1 MRWIPTLDTKAGMVL
16 GESVVDST
24 GRTLAKRGE
33 SVSSELIALFQN
45 AGVKKILALDSE
57 MGTDLPIG
65 AEAVRQRQINEI
77 TAVIRKKLEI
87 RFHRFRERAVMQ
99 TLLNLAEKQL
109 IQDRISRLSNPPL
122 MSRKDSGPASH
133 EF

>member
-33 SVSSELIALFQN
+33 SVSGELLALFQN
-45 AGVKKILALDSE
+45 AGVREILAVDSE
-57 MGTDLPIG
+57 LATDLPNG
-65 AEAVRQRQINEI
+65 AEAVRQTQIKEI

-87 RFHRFRERAVMQ
+87 RFHRFRERPVMQ

-109 IQDRISRLSNPPL
+109 IQDRVSRLSIPPQKSL
-122 MSRKDSGPASH
+122 KDSGPRPP
-133 EF
+133 